1 MIEGQEISTTINII
15 NEDTQDIPINIA
27 KNNYLVDE
35 LFEKLQNQFN
45 DSQLIL
51 KTLQNNL
58 KILHKEVLKER
69 KDLNK
74 QILKSKK
81 NKKKRN
87 TLSGFAIPSQ
97 ISKELSE
104 FLELENENV
113 KISRTDVTSRIIKYI
128 KDNHNPLPSIKSVRR
143 DNFFINVASENKHLV
158 KILKK
163 LDMSEIQRSYLF

>member
-15 NEDTQDIPINIA
+15 NEDTQDIQINIA

-87 TLSGFAIPSQ
+87 T
-97 ISKELSE
+97 
-104 FLELENENV
+104 
-113 KISRTDVTSRIIKYI
+113 
-128 KDNHNPLPSIKSVRR
+128 
-143 DNFFINVASENKHLV
+143 
-158 KILKK
+158 
-163 LDMSEIQRSYLF
+163 

>member
-15 NEDTQDIPINIA
+15 NEDTQDIQINID

-81 NKKKRN
+81 NKKK
-87 TLSGFAIPSQ
+87 
-97 ISKELSE
+97 K
-104 FLELENENV
+104 
-113 KISRTDVTSRIIKYI
+113 KYI
-128 KDNHNPLPSIKSVRR
+128 KWFCYTFSN
-143 DNFFINVASENKHLV
+143 
-158 KILKK
+158 
-163 LDMSEIQRSYLF
+163 Q

>member
-15 NEDTQDIPINIA
+15 NEDTQDIQINIA

-74 QILKSKK
+74 QKVKK
-81 NKKKRN
+81 IKKK
-87 TLSGFAIPSQ
+87 
-97 ISKELSE
+97 
-104 FLELENENV
+104 
-113 KISRTDVTSRIIKYI
+113 
-128 KDNHNPLPSIKSVRR
+128 
-143 DNFFINVASENKHLV
+143 
-158 KILKK
+158 
-163 LDMSEIQRSYLF
+163 EIH